1 MRIRILKQ
9 KRKPS
14 FSETL
19 EQKVRSAVGEKAPG
33 DTFVTATIHRQ
44 MALALDQL
52 DQTRSLHDA
61 FRRKL
66 FRLECYV
73 DTEIL
78 QIGPREPV
86 YIDERWHDRQ
96 MLKRKLLFIN
106 NERRKLAMAEQ
117 EKLQALHDRL
127 LSLWNKYRQISL

>member
-1 MRIRILKQ
+1 MLKA

-19 EQKVRSAVGEKAPG
+19 EQKVRSVVSEKAPG
-33 DTFVTATIHRQ
+33 AAFVTATIHRQ

-52 DQTRSLHDA
+52 DRTRSLHEA
-61 FRRKL
+61 IRRQL
-66 FRLECYV
+66 LRVECYI
-73 DTEIL
+73 DTEVI
-78 QIGPREPV
+78 QISPREPV

-96 MLKRKLLFIN
+96 MLKRKLFFIDH
-106 NERRKLAMAEQ
+106 ERRKLAVSEQ

-127 LSLWNKYRQISL
+127 LSLWNKYRQISP